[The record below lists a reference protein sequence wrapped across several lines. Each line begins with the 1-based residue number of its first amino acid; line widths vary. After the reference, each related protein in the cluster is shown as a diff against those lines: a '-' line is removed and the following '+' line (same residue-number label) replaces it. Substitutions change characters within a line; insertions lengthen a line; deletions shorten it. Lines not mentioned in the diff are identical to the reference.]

1 VKSLATGIPPGKLIL
16 DSIERLALSGL
27 KEPMHHLC
35 NSLSLQDDGH
45 PTDTAIAPCLL
56 GIDLCTPERSRL
68 KFYVT
73 GGIMGSG
80 TRHMDSS
87 QENVWKILN
96 VPMV

>member
-27 KEPMHHLC
+27 KEAMHHLC

-45 PTDTAIAPCLL
+45 PTDTAIAPCPL
-56 GIDLCTPERSRL
+56 GIDRCTPERSRL

-80 TRHMDSS
+80 SRHMDSS
-87 QENVWKILN
+87 RENVWKILN